1 MKRIGWRRPDAKGGF
16 ERRCAQMI
24 PGNDT
29 GTTAHRRSA
38 DGDSILPHG
47 NSEMRLEREES
58 PPRENGGGEPKY
70 ACESFGSLQQ
80 NSDASETGA
89 EAPSPPFVARG
100 PSRRALTP
108 IRSKERPRALSEGPD
123 EVGVLKPVFRARWI
137 QPTSP
142 WRACSIRLCSRTPAD
157 SAARPRA
164 VLLAGRG
171 FPARASARS

>member
-70 ACESFGSLQQ
+70 ACESFGALQQ
-80 NSDASETGA
+80 NSGASETGA
-89 EAPSPPFVARG
+89 EAPSAPSFTSSPSGSALKPIRG
-100 PSRRALTP
+100 KERSRAL
-108 IRSKERPRALSEGPD
+108 AEGPD
-123 EVGVLKPVFRARWI
+123 EVGDSESGVPRSMDPTDVALEGVFY
-137 QPTSP
+137 SP
-142 WRACSIRLCSRTPAD
+142 
-157 SAARPRA
+157 
-164 VLLAGRG
+164 LLSHTG
-171 FPARASARS
+171 